1 MVRTL
6 ALGMML
12 ALGTAAGTARAQLFS
27 EPYQF
32 GRGGSDGP
40 GMSIGYREAILDE
53 QLTGAQPEYFV
64 RDGFGR
70 LLDVQEGPN
79 GLAVVR
85 ERQSNIFPGAT
96 AGGGG
101 ISLGLAIRIGSSS
114 GGYGWIP
121 DPAASITSWTAMA
134 AGLPVP
140 PQRWILRGHQPAPID
155 AWVMQAAALPIP
167 AEPAAQQ

>member
-1 MVRTL
+1 MIKSL
-6 ALGMML
+6 ALGL
-12 ALGTAAGTARAQLFS
+12 ALAIGGVAGSAQAQLFS

-32 GRGGSDGP
+32 GRGGGHGP

-53 QLTGAQPEYFV
+53 QLTGNRPEFFV
-64 RDGFGR
+64 RDGFGQ
-70 LLDVQEGPN
+70 LLDVERGPE

-85 ERQSNIFPGAT
+85 SRPSTIYPGAT

-101 ISLGLAIRIGSSS
+101 ISLGLAIRIGSTS
-114 GGYGWIP
+114 GGYGFIP
-121 DPAASITSWTAMA
+121 DPAASINSWTAMA

-155 AWVMQAAALPIP
+155 AWIAQAAALRAP